1 MGISSLRDCHL
12 KQFQTTLNLKKS
24 QFKINF
30 TNPRRG
36 KNNIDTGVS
45 PWQNA
50 TIMMNPEGMT
60 QNAST
65 LRLRSG
71 SGISA
76 EPWRAAA
83 KSHRINRFHISRS
96 MLRLY
101 ELITINRQTSFRL
114 RSGTK
119 WFGCC
124 GSTTLTNLSEPKH
137 RKYIAM
143 CHRSLRLRSG
153 TR

>member
-1 MGISSLRDCHL
+1 M
-12 KQFQTTLNLKKS
+12 
-24 QFKINF
+24 
-30 TNPRRG
+30 

-50 TIMMNPEGMT
+50 TIIMNPEGMT

-65 LRLRSG
+65 LRLCSG
-71 SGISA
+71 SGISV

-101 ELITINRQTSFRL
+101 EQWIQTSLRL
-114 RSGTK
+114 RSWTK
-119 WFGCC
+119 WFGCWA
-124 GSTTLTNLSEPKH
+124 EPKH
-137 RKYIAM
+137 RKKSESRFARNQANINKSDRTFYLNDLILFLMDFCPQDTGLIFFGIVGANNHSPM
-143 CHRSLRLRSG
+143 Q
-153 TR
+153 TQPAEF